1 MSGSCQPEAQHPEL
15 IEDSSHGEA
24 IHVKSLMKV
33 FRVDRS
39 MMGHQVPESYR
50 TTKRGQ
56 TSTPEK
62 PPRGIGR
69 FLLGRKTRPR
79 RGLESAAVEQE
90 QTKIECVPWMPKT
103 KRRASTESSQATW
116 KV

>member
-1 MSGSCQPEAQHPEL
+1 M
-15 IEDSSHGEA
+15 
-24 IHVKSLMKV
+24 KSPMKV

-39 MMGHQVPESYR
+39 MMGRHTPESYR

-62 PPRGIGR
+62 PLRGIGR

-79 RGLESAAVEQE
+79 RGLESAAAEQE
-90 QTKIECVPWMPKT
+90 QTKIEGVPWMPKT

-116 KV
+116 KA